1 MLELARRGRSGLLVA
16 ATGAGKT
23 LAGFLPAICEL
34 AETPAEGLHTLYVSP
49 LKALAVDVQRN
60 LIGPL
65 EEMGLPIRVETR
77 TGDTPSDR
85 KARQRLKPPQML
97 LTTPESLS
105 LLLSYPDAAA
115 MFEGLRTII
124 VDELHGFAKE
134 KRGDLLSL
142 SMSGCRRSRRDFAG
156 SACRRRSATP
166 TPTARGSR
174 PMPTWISST
183 SSSAILAPIPT
194 CRS

>member
-1 MLELARRGRSGLLVA
+1 MLRLARAGKNALLVA
-16 ATGAGKT
+16 ATGSGKT
-23 LAGFLPAICEL
+23 LAGFLPTIAEL
-34 AETPAEGLHTLYVSP
+34 TEKPTEGLHTLYISP

-60 LIGPL
+60 LLGPI

-85 KARQRLKPPQML
+85 KARQRVRPPQIL

-105 LLLSYPDAAA
+105 LLLSYPDSFTI
-115 MFEGLRTII
+115 FENLRTIV

-142 SMSGCRRSRRDFAG
+142 SMARLQKIAPNLRRVD
-156 SACRRRSATP
+156 CRRRSAIRMLIE
-166 TPTARGSR
+166 AGSR
-174 PMPTWISST
+174 PMPTWTKSRSSR
-183 SSSAILAPIPT
+183 AIRVPNRT
-194 CRS
+194 FQS